1 MIALAMIAP
10 ALAAI
15 LAQAPPPET
24 AVADPV
30 AAALARAR
38 ADITAG
44 KPRSAIDALTAFDAG
59 ADPRVGHLLGVAHY
73 HANEPARA
81 IALLTA
87 AAGRLP
93 AGSIESLEATQ
104 VLGLSLYLSGRVAE
118 ALPYLE
124 RTRVAAP
131 ANLEL
136 AYVLGMA
143 YIQARRVEDARAA
156 WSRTFG
162 VDASS
167 AAAHL
172 LTAQMMIRGQLDDLA
187 DAELRLALKKDPRLP
202 GVHYLLGQTALFR
215 GQLDDSIALMKKE
228 LEIDPADAMALLR
241 LGDAYVRQSRTDEA
255 ISALQRS
262 VWINPHFSGPYILL
276 GRAYM
281 TKAELGTAEGML
293 RRAVELDPN
302 NKSAHYLLAQVL
314 QKTGRGEEA
323 RREFEAAERLSDG
336 APR

>member
-1 MIALAMIAP
+1 MAAVIAFVMAVLLQASPAP
-10 ALAAI
+10 AADPVELALAA
-15 LAQAPPPET
+15 
-24 AVADPV
+24 
-30 AAALARAR
+30 AR
-38 ADITAG
+38 ADIAAG
-44 KPRSAIDALTAFDAG
+44 RPRAAIDALKSFDAA
-59 ADPRVGHLLGVAHY
+59 ADPRVGHMLGVAHY

-81 IALLTA
+81 VALLA
-87 AAGRLP
+87 AAVDRLP
-93 AGSIESLEATQ
+93 AGSIESVEATQ
-104 VLGLSLYLSGRVAE
+104 VLGLSLYLSGRLAD

-124 RTRVAAP
+124 RTRLAAP

-143 YIQARRVEDARAA
+143 YVQTRQVDKARQAWA
-156 WSRTFG
+156 RTFG
-162 VDASS
+162 VDPAS

-187 DAELRLALKKDPRLP
+187 EAELRLALQKDARLP

-215 GQLDDSIALMKKE
+215 GQLDESIALLRKE

-241 LGDAYVRQSRTDEA
+241 LGDAYVRQSKTEEA
-255 ISALQRS
+255 IGALQRS

-281 TKAELGTAEGML
+281 KKDELGTAEGML

-314 QKTGRGEEA
+314 QKAGRAEEA

-336 APR
+336 GPR

>member
-1 MIALAMIAP
+1 MAAVTSVLMAVLLQVAP
-10 ALAAI
+10 VAPSAEPVTLALAA
-15 LAQAPPPET
+15 
-24 AVADPV
+24 
-30 AAALARAR
+30 AR

-44 KPRSAIDALTAFDAG
+44 KPRAAIDALKSFDAA
-59 ADPRVGHLLGVAHY
+59 ADPRVGHVLGVAHY

-87 AAGRLP
+87 AVDRLP
-93 AGSIESLEATQ
+93 AGSIEQVEATQ
-104 VLGLSLYLSGRVAE
+104 VLGLSLYLAGRLAD

-124 RTRVAAP
+124 RTRLAAP

-143 YIQARRVEDARAA
+143 YVQTRQVEKARQAWA
-156 WSRTFG
+156 RTFG
-162 VDASS
+162 VDPAS

-187 DAELRLALKKDPRLP
+187 EAELRLALQKDARLP

-215 GQLDDSIALMKKE
+215 GQLDESIALLKKE

-241 LGDAYVRQSRTDEA
+241 LGDAYVRQSKTEEA
-255 ISALQRS
+255 IGALQRS

-281 TKAELGTAEGML
+281 KKEELGTAEGML

-314 QKTGRGEEA
+314 QKTGRAEEA
-323 RREFEAAERLSDG
+323 RREFEVAERLSEG
-336 APR
+336 VPR